1 MTEPPED
8 VHVPS
13 VNDLLK
19 VTVGPKYPAEQYQVY
34 EVDKAAGDGVIAF
47 VKVERRG

>member
-1 MTEPPED
+1 MTVPEE

-13 VNDLLK
+13 DEDLLR

-34 EVDKAAGDGVIAF
+34 EVDVAAGDGLIAF
-47 VKVERRG
+47 V